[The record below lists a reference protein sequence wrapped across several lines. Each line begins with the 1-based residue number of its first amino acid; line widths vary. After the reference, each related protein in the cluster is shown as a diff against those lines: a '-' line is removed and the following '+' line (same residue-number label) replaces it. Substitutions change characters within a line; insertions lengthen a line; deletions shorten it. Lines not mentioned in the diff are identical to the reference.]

1 MNSSEKIKNKIKQ
14 SIITL
19 INEKKQT
26 EYGSPAYINELD
38 VLIDDLQ
45 SLKSSLRKGPN
56 RLKHRK
62 EMHRLQDAIGA
73 IRYLKRVAHREGVKN
88 GLLAEGGLKAPE
100 LTGQVRLTP
109 DVTSK
114 AIQAYLKVIDLW
126 NISLESKGLE
136 AVEPVGPVGSSAYY
150 NIDSSETTYGDVDYL
165 VSFPST
171 SEENLSGDEIRK
183 YENET
188 KRKYEQDFRSF
199 LNQSIEVDKY
209 ANAEATNRGSP
220 FLVIVK
226 IDNDIHV
233 QVDTIITFP
242 RYSSSENTE
251 SQWMPARWTPERGLK
266 GYTIGNLYTALG
278 NYFNMSIGDRGVT
291 AKVRDGKRVSSRI
304 RKGAVLK
311 TISTNIQ
318 TFILDIAK
326 EIAGENLTIGRSL
339 SRNQGMNPQNI
350 KIQDLALG
358 IKALAE
364 TLEINGEI
372 SSSSNMISEILN
384 LYQAGLK
391 KNTDSKLSRGL
402 DQKSYEKLLKLNEKV
417 YNIVKSEME
426 S

>member
-1 MNSSEKIKNKIKQ
+1 MNKTNSHIVHLNVDSDPKFVSEEMLSEIQNLVINLDIVIKKKEIIKIKRKNP
-14 SIITL
+14 STL
-19 INEKKQT
+19 I
-26 EYGSPAYINELD
+26 G
-38 VLIDDLQ
+38 
-45 SLKSSLRKGPN
+45 
-56 RLKHRK
+56 
-62 EMHRLQDAIGA
+62 
-73 IRYLKRVAHREGVKN
+73 EG
-88 GLLAEGGLKAPE
+88 
-100 LTGQVRLTP
+100 
-109 DVTSK
+109 
-114 AIQAYLKVIDLW
+114 
-126 NISLESKGLE
+126 
-136 AVEPVGPVGSSAYY
+136 
-150 NIDSSETTYGDVDYL
+150 
-165 VSFPST
+165 
-171 SEENLSGDEIRK
+171 NL
-183 YENET
+183 
-188 KRKYEQDFRSF
+188 
-199 LNQSIEVDKY
+199 
-209 ANAEATNRGSP
+209 
-220 FLVIVK
+220 VK

>member
-1 MNSSEKIKNKIKQ
+1 MGILGLGKTGLSVVRALEQAGALLTCWDDDKEKRVNLEVEGVNVKDLNNKK
-14 SIITL
+14 L
-19 INEKKQT
+19 LR
-26 EYGSPAYINELD
+26 ELD
-38 VLIDDLQ
+38 LLIVSPGIAHLYP
-45 SLKSSLRKGPN
+45 KP
-56 RLKHRK
+56 H
-62 EMHRLQDAIGA
+62 AI
-73 IRYLKRVAHREGVKN
+73 
-88 GLLAEGGLKAPE
+88 
-100 LTGQVRLTP
+100 VRL
-109 DVTSK
+109 
-114 AIQAYLKVIDLW
+114 AY
-126 NISLESKGLE
+126 E
-136 AVEPVGPVGSSAYY
+136 
-150 NIDSSETTYGDVDYL
+150 
-165 VSFPST
+165 
-171 SEENLSGDEIRK
+171 
-183 YENET
+183 
-188 KRKYEQDFRSF
+188 
-199 LNQSIEVDKY
+199 LN
-209 ANAEATNRGSP
+209 
-220 FLVIVK
+220 VK